1 MILIISKLSSIKFKS
16 CSEDWSDF
24 DPSEEPEG
32 EVGYLSAREGRL
44 FFWGPSDKDNG
55 LDKVEVVSQPM
66 KANRGSSEFPV
77 SNPETGIELEPSD
90 DDMAPAKETE
100 LDDEGEPEEGG
111 SNRLFESSDLFT
123 ITPTVSRILAREIW
137 FVEPEIWKKYQLS
150 N

>member
-1 MILIISKLSSIKFKS
+1 
-16 CSEDWSDF
+16 
-24 DPSEEPEG
+24 
-32 EVGYLSAREGRL
+32 
-44 FFWGPSDKDNG
+44 
-55 LDKVEVVSQPM
+55 M

-90 DDMAPAKETE
+90 DDIAPAKETE

-123 ITPTVSRILAREIW
+123 IQKR
-137 FVEPEIWKKYQLS
+137 KK